1 MVEQSAQFKEFE
13 IPLPESVG
21 GIERVSAVMG
31 IPEWWPTCQRIA
43 MVLAHDAGADIHHP
57 MLEHLQQRLTHEKF
71 LTLRFNFPFA
81 ELSEHPTHDSGETLL
96 RTFRAAI
103 GALLHDPTSAPAH
116 IFIGGHGLG
125 AAVAAQIATTQI
137 RIEGTF
143 LLSFPL
149 HPPGEPEKVSA
160 EQLYRITSPTLFVQ
174 GSRDQHCDLSVLKQV
189 VRRMGTT
196 IEVRSVH
203 EADEDFTVPGESL
216 RSPDEIYDEVFD
228 YLLKWSDKHHAAS

>member
-13 IPLPESVG
+13 IMLPESVG
-21 GIERVSAVMG
+21 GIERVSAVLG

-43 MVLAHDAGADIHHP
+43 MVLAHDADADIHHP

-81 ELSEHPTHDSGETLL
+81 ELSEQSSHDNGETLL

-103 GALLHDPTSAPAH
+103 SALLRDPTSAPAH

-125 AAVAAQIATTQI
+125 ARVAAQIATTQI

-143 LLSFPL
+143 LLGYPL
-149 HPPGEPEKVSA
+149 HPAGEPENVSA

-174 GSRDQHCDLSVLKQV
+174 GSRDSHCDLAALKQT

-216 RSPDEIYDEVFD
+216 RSPDEIYDEIFG
-228 YLLKWSDKHHAAS
+228 YLLQWSDKHQAVG